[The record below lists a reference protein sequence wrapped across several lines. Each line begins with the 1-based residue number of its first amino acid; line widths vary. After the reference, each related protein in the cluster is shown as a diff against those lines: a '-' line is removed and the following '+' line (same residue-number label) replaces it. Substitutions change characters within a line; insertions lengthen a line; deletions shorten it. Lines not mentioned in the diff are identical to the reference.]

1 MKILIIDD
9 DQDICSLL
17 CRYLIKHGFQAESAI
32 TAHAG
37 VSKFKEGGFEIV
49 FCDYKLGDKN
59 GKDVMLEIKTINP
72 LVVVIIITGYSHI
85 KTAVEVIK
93 AGAFDYISKPLIPEE
108 VLNLV
113 STASS
118 QLVRVPQPVA
128 KQVIKTRTLNL
139 GNEYFIGTSH
149 KIAELYKQVD
159 IVAETDYNVILYGET
174 GTGKEVVARTLHQK
188 SLRDQKQFI
197 AIDCGALSQELAGSA
212 LFGHIKGS
220 FTGAVNDKEGF
231 FQVAGDG
238 TIFLDEVANL
248 SYDIQ
253 ATLLRVI
260 QERSFKKIG
269 GVKEIP
275 FNARIIVASNENLQE
290 AVRKGRFRE
299 DLYFRFN
306 EFSINIPPL
315 RELKIDIPDFA
326 QYFLNKTNNELNKK
340 INGFEENVLN
350 VFQRYPW
357 PGNVREFRNVI
368 RRAVLLT
375 KSGKVDMNVLPVEL
389 TGHVKTDIP
398 EPKDPDLKNAALNAE
413 YEKIMKVLTEVK
425 FNKTKAAEVL
435 NIDRKTLYNKIWTYE
450 QMVNSNALKLENNI

>member
-17 CRYLIKHGFQAESAI
+17 CRYLIKNGYQAESAI
-32 TAHAG
+32 TPGAG
-37 VSKFKEGGFEIV
+37 VHKFKEGGFDIV

-59 GKDVMLEIKTINP
+59 GKDVMLEIKAINP

-113 STASS
+113 SSASS
-118 QLVRVPQPVA
+118 LLANVSQSMT
-128 KQVIKTRTLNL
+128 KQVIKTKANNNS
-139 GNEYFIGTSH
+139 NEYFIGSSP
-149 KIAELYKQVD
+149 KVAELYKQID
-159 IVAETDYNVILYGET
+159 IVAETDYNVVLYGET
-174 GTGKEVVARTLHQK
+174 GTGKEVAARTLHQK
-188 SLRDQKQFI
+188 SLRDQEQFV
-197 AIDCGALSQELAGSA
+197 AIDCGALSGELAASA

-220 FTGAVNDKEGF
+220 FTGAVTDKDGF

-238 TIFLDEVANL
+238 TIFLDEVANM

-260 QERSFKKIG
+260 QERCFKKIG
-269 GVKEIP
+269 GNKEIP

-290 AVRKGRFRE
+290 AVRKGKFRE

-315 RELKIDIPDFA
+315 RELKNDIPEFA
-326 QYFLNKTNNELNKK
+326 LYFLSKTNSELNKK
-340 INGFEENVLN
+340 IVGFDENVINIFL
-350 VFQRYPW
+350 RYSW

-368 RRAVLLT
+368 RRAALLT
-375 KSGKVDMNVLPVEL
+375 KSGKVETNVLPAEL
-389 TGHVKTDIP
+389 TWNAKNIVP
-398 EPKDPDLKNAALNAE
+398 EIKEPHLRNAALNAE
-413 YEKIMKVLTEVK
+413 YEKIMKVLAEVK

-435 NIDRKTLYNKIWTYE
+435 NIDRKTLYNKIRGYE
-450 QMVNSNALKLENNI
+450 QMNLSNSF